1 MKQGNIKTLMILKYG
16 GKHQNYLL
24 EELLLEDEDGLGIE
38 LLIFVISHYVLS
50 TFSKKQFLKP

>member
-1 MKQGNIKTLMILKYG
+1 MILKYG